1 MKLDAVTFGE
11 SMAMFY
17 ANEYGGLHEASTF
30 SKGLAGAE
38 SNVACGLARLG
49 FQMGWMSKVGN
60 DQLGTFIL
68 EALKKE
74 GVDVSRVIRSQD
86 GNPTGLLLKSKV
98 KEGDPQVTY
107 YRKNSAASTL
117 TSAEYPREYFQG
129 AGHLHVTGIPPAL
142 SAEMKDFTYH
152 VMKDMKHTGK
162 TVSLDPNLRP
172 SLWPDQATMA
182 HTINDLAGLADWFFP
197 GITEGELLTGEKT
210 PEGIADYYLKKGV
223 SFVAIKL
230 GKDGAYFKTRES
242 EGFAEGF
249 RVDRVVDTVGAG
261 DGFAVGVISGILDGL
276 SYKDA
281 VQRGNAI
288 GALQVQAPG
297 DMDGLPTREKL
308 AAFLSAQRTVYQK
321 KGDY

>member
-17 ANEYGGLHEASTF
+17 ANEYGGLHEVSTF

-49 FQMGWMSKVGN
+49 FRMGWMSKVGN
-60 DQLGTFIL
+60 DQLGTFIVQ
-68 EALKKE
+68 ELKKE

-86 GNPTGLLLKSKV
+86 ENPTGLLLKSKV

-117 TSAEYPREYFQG
+117 TFTEYPKDYFQC

-142 SAEMKDFTYH
+142 SADMKDFTYH
-152 VMKDMKHTGK
+152 VMNDMRNAGK
-162 TVSLDPNLRP
+162 TISFDPNLRP
-172 SLWPDQATMA
+172 SLWPDQATMI

-230 GKDGAYFKTRES
+230 GKEGAYFKTETS
-242 EGFAEGF
+242 EGFLEGC
-249 RVDRVVDTVGAG
+249 RVDQVVDTVGAG

-276 SYKDA
+276 SYKEA

-308 AAFLSAQRTVYQK
+308 ASFLSAQRTVHQK

>member
-17 ANEYGGLHEASTF
+17 ANEYGGLYEVSTF

-49 FQMGWMSKVGN
+49 FRMGWMSKVGN
-60 DQLGTFIL
+60 DQLGTFIVQ
-68 EALKKE
+68 ELKKE

-86 GNPTGLLLKSKV
+86 ENPTGLLLKSKV

-107 YRKNSAASTL
+107 YRENSAASTL
-117 TSAEYPREYFQG
+117 TSAEYPKDYFQC

-142 SAEMKDFTYH
+142 SADMKDFTYH
-152 VMKDMKHTGK
+152 VMNDMRNAGK
-162 TVSLDPNLRP
+162 TISFDPNLRP
-172 SLWPDQATMA
+172 SLWPDQATMV

-223 SFVAIKL
+223 SFIAIKL
-230 GKDGAYFKTRES
+230 GKEGAYFKTGTG
-242 EGFAEGF
+242 EGFLEGF
-249 RVDRVVDTVGAG
+249 PVDRVVDTVGAG

-308 AAFLSAQRTVYQK
+308 ASFLSAQRTVYQK